1 MRCLVVFNN
10 IAYKIMSSQELFV
23 WWAGRIHWNG
33 LIKYDRMVTGV
44 GGSVGRETGRQIQDK
59 DRQVQE

>member
-1 MRCLVVFNN
+1 
-10 IAYKIMSSQELFV
+10 MSSQELFI
-23 WWAGRIHWNG
+23 WWARKIHWNG

-44 GGSVGRETGRQIQDK
+44 GGRVDRETGRQIHDTDRQDT

>member
-1 MRCLVVFNN
+1 
-10 IAYKIMSSQELFV
+10 MSSQELFV
-23 WWAGRIHWNG
+23 WWAGKIHWNG

>member
-1 MRCLVVFNN
+1 MIFIRYILIRIKYC
-10 IAYKIMSSQELFV
+10 IKGRMSEE
-23 WWAGRIHWNG
+23 NG